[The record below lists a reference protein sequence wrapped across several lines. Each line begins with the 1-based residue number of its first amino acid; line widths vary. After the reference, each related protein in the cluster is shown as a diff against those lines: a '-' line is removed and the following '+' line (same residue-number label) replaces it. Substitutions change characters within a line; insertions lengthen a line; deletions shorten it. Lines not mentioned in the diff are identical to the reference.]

1 MADLKSLLGDKY
13 KEDMTLADVLA
24 LDIELPKPDLTGLI
38 SKEHFDRVASEAAN
52 YKKQL
57 KAKMTEDEQ
66 KAAEDAE
73 KWEAIIAENRQL
85 KAERAIQISA
95 KKLIAM
101 GYDEELAT
109 TVATA
114 LNEGDTETVLSCQ
127 AKFIEAQKKAVIA
140 DAVKNTPTPPATA
153 SNTDKPITKEAF
165 RQMSP
170 LARLEF
176 SQKNPEEYAKIYG
189 GN

>member
-13 KEDMTLADVLA
+13 KEDMTLEEILS
-24 LDIELPKPDLTGLI
+24 LDIELPKPDTKGLI

-73 KWEAIIAENRQL
+73 KWEALVQENNKL
-85 KAERAIQISA
+85 KAEKAISESA

-101 GYDEELAT
+101 GYDETLAT

-114 LNEGDTETVLSCQ
+114 LHDGDTETVLSSQ
-127 AKFIEAQKKAVIA
+127 AKFIEAQKKAVLA
-140 DAVKNTPTPPATA
+140 QAVQETPTPPAA
-153 SNTDKPITKEAF
+153 AGNTDIPITKETL

-170 LARLEF
+170 LERLEF
-176 SQKNPEEYAKIYG
+176 SEKNPEEYAKIYG

>member
-13 KEDMTLADVLA
+13 KEDMTLADVLS
-24 LDIELPKPDLTGLI
+24 LDIELPKPDLKGLI

-73 KWEAIIAENRQL
+73 KWAAMLEENKQL
-85 KAERAIQISA
+85 KAEKAISESSR
-95 KKLIAM
+95 KLIAM
-101 GYDEELAT
+101 GYDEDLAT

-114 LNEGDTETVLSCQ
+114 LHDGDTETVLKSQ
-127 AKFIEAQKKAVIA
+127 AKFIEAQKKAVLA
-140 DAVKNTPTPPATA
+140 EAVKDTPAPPAA
-153 SNTDKPITKEAF
+153 AGNVNAPVTKETL

-170 LARLEF
+170 LERLEF
-176 SQKNPEEYAKIYG
+176 SEKNPEEYAKIYG

>member
-13 KEDMTLADVLA
+13 KEDMTIEDILS
-24 LDIELPKPDLTGLI
+24 LDIELPKPDTKGLI
-38 SKEHFDRVASEAAN
+38 SKEHFDRVASEAAS

-73 KWEAIIAENRQL
+73 KWEAMLAENKQL
-85 KAERAIQISA
+85 KADKAISESS

-101 GYDEELAT
+101 GYDEELAA

-114 LNEGDTETVLSCQ
+114 LYDGDTETVLKAQ
-127 AKFIEAQKKAVIA
+127 AKFIEAQKKSILAE
-140 DAVKNTPTPPATA
+140 AVKNTPTPITGNLGG
-153 SNTDKPITKEAF
+153 NTLTKEQF
-165 RQMSP
+165 ENMSYSERAK
-170 LARLEF
+170 LY
-176 SQKNPEEYAKIYG
+176 EENNELYNQLIG

>member
-13 KEDMTLADVLA
+13 KEDMTLEDILS
-24 LDIELPKPDLTGLI
+24 LDIELPKPDTKGLI
-38 SKEHFDRVASEAAN
+38 SKEHFDRVASEAAS

-73 KWEAIIAENRQL
+73 KWEAMLAENKQL
-85 KAERAIQISA
+85 KADKAISESS

-101 GYDEELAT
+101 GYDEELAS

-114 LNEGDTETVLSCQ
+114 LYDGDTETVLKAQ
-127 AKFIEAQKKAVIA
+127 AKFIEAQKKAVLA
-140 DAVKNTPTPPATA
+140 EAVKETPTPPATA
-153 SNTDKPITKEAF
+153 GNADTPVTKETL

-170 LARLEF
+170 LERFEF